1 MPLND
6 QFPELSPPAPSRW
19 SRWRTPFAVAGTLI
33 LLGAAFVGLVFWW
46 ALQDLPSLESLTQY
60 QPSQVSRVYSDDRQV
75 VGQFYVERRLR
86 AQLTDVP
93 QVLTQA
99 VIAVEDARFFEHPGL
114 DVIGIARAVWTN
126 LRRGG
131 KVEGASTITQQL
143 ARSLFLSAERTYGRK
158 IRELILAYKME
169 LILSKEEILE
179 LYLNQIYF
187 GQGAYG
193 VVAAAQTYFG
203 KSLSELTLGEAAML
217 AGLPK
222 SPNNYSPY
230 KNLERAKKRQEHV
243 LTRMEEAGF
252 ITIEQR
258 LDALAMPLV
267 LRRPGAE
274 QVAPYFVE
282 HVRQH
287 LVNKYGET
295 MVYKGGLEIF
305 TTLNAELQK
314 SAEKALVRGLREL
327 DKRQG
332 WRGPVG
338 TQDITALPPPGTPAP
353 QDKPLQPGEIV
364 QGVVVKIGRDA
375 VQVQVGSVVGRLLHD
390 DMGWAKRRLKGK
402 DPVKDAV
409 TLPTVKNLLK
419 PGDIIEVSLKKVEK
433 NTTYF
438 QLEQTP
444 IVEGGLVA
452 IDPRNGSIRAMVGG
466 YDFARSEY
474 NRVMTARRQPGSAF
488 KPIIYATAFNE
499 GLSPATV
506 VLDAPVIYENEEDPE
521 KTWKPENYGK
531 RFHGPV
537 TLREAL
543 IHSHNVA
550 TVKLLEKIGIK
561 PVVEFAKT
569 LGIMSP
575 INQDLSLA
583 LGSSGITPLEM
594 VSAYGVFANQG
605 YRLQPYAVS
614 TVQDA
619 NGQPLEQILFEPQ
632 QVITKETAY
641 LITNVLEDVVQ
652 KGTGQLA
659 RAIERSVAG
668 KTGTTNDFT
677 DAWFIGYTPTLATAV
692 WVGFDD
698 IRTLGET
705 ESGAH
710 AALPIWLEFMQAALP
725 LVPPTPFEIPEDIRY
740 ARVDPR
746 TGLLAPEH
754 SDEGIVEV
762 FNKGTEPTESAP
774 EVVDTGEFYRLDQI
788 PEALAAPPPAPV
800 TPGPSAAP
808 VPGGTVPGPPAPAP
822 GAAVPAPGQ
831 ARVQAAPPVPG
842 TPVPGPVRPPAA
854 PPFSPPTSR

>member
-1 MPLND
+1 MPFTDRFTELNT
-6 QFPELSPPAPSRW
+6 PNPSRW
-19 SRWRTPFAVAGTLI
+19 STWRTLLTLAGVLAV
-33 LLGAAFVGLVFWW
+33 LGAGLAGFILWW
-46 ALQDLPSLESLTQY
+46 ASQDLPSLESLSQY

-75 VGQFYVERRLR
+75 VGQFYVERRLK
-86 AQLTDVP
+86 AQLADVP

-114 DVIGIARAVWTN
+114 DFIGIARAVWTN

-193 VVAAAQTYFG
+193 VVSAAQTYFG
-203 KSLSELTLGEAAML
+203 KSLSELTLGEAALL

-230 KNLERAKKRQEHV
+230 KNLEKAKKRQEHV
-243 LTRMEEAGF
+243 LLRMEEAAF
-252 ITIEQR
+252 ITVEQR
-258 LDALAMPLV
+258 LDALTKPLM

-274 QVAPYFVE
+274 QVAPYFIE

-287 LVNKYGET
+287 VMGKYGET

-305 TTLNAELQK
+305 TTLNIEMQKAAEQ
-314 SAEKALVRGLREL
+314 ALNRGLREL

-332 WRGPVG
+332 WRGPIG
-338 TQDITALPPPGTPAP
+338 TQDITVLPAPGAPAP

-364 QGVVVKIGRDA
+364 QGIVVKIGRDA
-375 VQVQVGSVVGRLLHD
+375 VQVQVGAVAGQMTFD
-390 DMGWAKRRLKGK
+390 DMAWAKRRLKGR
-402 DPVKDAV
+402 DPIKDAV

-419 PGDIIEVSLKKVEK
+419 PGDLIEVSLKKIEK

-444 IVEGGLVA
+444 IVEGALVA

-474 NRVMTARRQPGSAF
+474 NRVITARRQPGSAF

-499 GLSPATV
+499 GLSPSTV
-506 VLDAPVIYENEEDPE
+506 VVDSPVVYENEEDQE

-537 TLREAL
+537 SLREAL

-550 TVKLLEKIGIK
+550 TVRLLEKIGIK

-569 LGIMSP
+569 LGIASP
-575 INQDLSLA
+575 LNQDLSLA
-583 LGSSGITPLEM
+583 LGSSGLTPIEL
-594 VSAYGVFANQG
+594 VSAYAVFANQG
-605 YRLQPYAVS
+605 YKLQPYSVS

-632 QVITKETAY
+632 QVVTKETAY
-641 LITNVLEDVVQ
+641 LITNVLEDVIQ

-659 RAIERSVAG
+659 KTIERSVAG

-677 DAWFIGYTPTLATAV
+677 DAWFIGYTPNLATAV
-692 WVGFDD
+692 WIGFDD

-710 AALPIWLEFMQAALP
+710 AALPIWLDFMQAALP
-725 LVPPTPFEIPEDIRY
+725 LVPSTPFEIPEDIRY

-746 TGLLAPEH
+746 TGLLAPEQG
-754 SDEGIVEV
+754 EQGIVEV
-762 FNKGTEPTESAP
+762 FNKGAEPTESAP
-774 EVVDTGEFYRLDQI
+774 DVADPGEFYRLDQI
-788 PEALAAPPPAPV
+788 EAFAAPAPAPVVPGPPPSPVPGVAAPGPGPIRPLAPPPAQT
-800 TPGPSAAP
+800 TPPSLQP
-808 VPGGTVPGPPAPAP
+808 TAPAK
-822 GAAVPAPGQ
+822 
-831 ARVQAAPPVPG
+831 R
-842 TPVPGPVRPPAA
+842 
-854 PPFSPPTSR
+854 SR